1 MRKPQTVPERR
12 WDHAPSTGASWLHL
26 FSTLSCLA
34 CALVPSLTISPCL
47 CCSPGAGNLLCIDT
61 NMVVLERYQALGQMG
76 AKNAK
81 KAMEEVKK
89 RDDTKLL

>member
-1 MRKPQTVPERR
+1 
-12 WDHAPSTGASWLHL
+12 
-26 FSTLSCLA
+26 
-34 CALVPSLTISPCL
+34 
-47 CCSPGAGNLLCIDT
+47 
-61 NMVVLERYQALGQMG
+61 MVVLERYQALGQMG